1 NLVAVASA
9 LAKEPVRRRAEPA
22 PSPPPSRTVPAMTVV
37 DNAVY
42 VDGRR
47 FAEPD
52 SLDVTYEL
60 LRDCGG
66 MAWIGLYRPDETE
79 VRSVAEEFGLHELAV
94 EDAIKAHQR
103 PKLERYDDILF
114 TVLRPA
120 RYRDEHEQVEF

>member
-47 FAEPD
+47 YAEPD
-52 SLDVTYEL
+52 SLDVPYEL
-60 LRDCGG
+60 LRERGG
-66 MAWIGLYRPDETE
+66 LAWVGPPRPGTATRPRRASSASSTSSPGRTSSS
-79 VRSVAEEFGLHELAV
+79 RSGTPSRRTWPRSGAAWRG
-94 EDAIKAHQR
+94 
-103 PKLERYDDILF
+103 P
-114 TVLRPA
+114 
-120 RYRDEHEQVEF
+120 